1 MITLPKISVVPEGDI
16 AGLAVSDKSAP
27 LGESFLALLSQ
38 AMPGLGDGK
47 SLDLDALAN
56 GTQKLTL
63 KPGEIAGE
71 ADTDAK
77 TLLEAM
83 LAGLHTPTDSQPD
96 ATATAVASVADKIHG
111 VKDDKSLNEQ
121 DMAALTALFAMLPH
135 QQTAALA
142 KESVSGQANT
152 AAVAT
157 ATGSLAKSLTGDV
170 RAEIKSDGK
179 PRADTQALTAQA
191 QPTASVATQQPDAV
205 QAASNAEKL
214 FNDANASSPTTPS
227 ALQPL
232 VSSATTSTAPS
243 SAAMATPHTAVLNA
257 QLGTAEWQQAFS
269 QHVTLMTRNGQQSA
283 ELRLNPEDLGQV
295 HISLKID
302 DNLAQMQ
309 FVSPH
314 SHVRAALEAALPT
327 LRTQLAESGIQ
338 LGQSDIS
345 SESFA
350 GQQQQQGQPQ
360 QGGSR
365 GSQFS
370 IAGSGEESVAAPASL
385 QRIARGDNAVDI
397 FA

>member
-16 AGLAVSDKSAP
+16 ARLAVSDKSAP

-56 GTQKLTL
+56 GTQKLAL

-83 LAGLHTPTDSQPD
+83 LAGLHTPADSQPD

-152 AAVAT
+152 A
-157 ATGSLAKSLTGDV
+157 TGSLAKSLTGDV

-179 PRADTQALTAQA
+179 TRADTQALTAQA
-191 QPTASVATQQPDAV
+191 QPTAAVATQQPDAV

>member
-1 MITLPKISVVPEGDI
+1 MITLPKISVVPEGDV
-16 AGLAVSDKSAP
+16 AGLSGSDKTAP
-27 LGESFLALLSQ
+27 NGDAFLALLSQ
-38 AMPGLGDGK
+38 ALPTLGDGNT
-47 SLDLDALAN
+47 LNLDALAG
-56 GTQKLTL
+56 GTQKLAL
-63 KPGEIAGE
+63 KPGEM
-71 ADTDAK
+71 ADDADAK
-77 TLLEAM
+77 SLLDAM
-83 LAGLHTPTDSQPD
+83 LAGLNAPADGNAD
-96 ATATAVASVADKIHG
+96 IAATMADKIHSAT
-111 VKDDKSLNEQ
+111 DDKPLNEQ
-121 DMAALTALFAMLPH
+121 DMAALSALFAMLPH
-135 QQTAALA
+135 QQTATLTKVEGQAASAANIASVTGNHVANALA
-142 KESVSGQANT
+142 GDARADLRSDGKTRPDIQNVNAQAQPA

-157 ATGSLAKSLTGDV
+157 
-170 RAEIKSDGK
+170 
-179 PRADTQALTAQA
+179 
-191 QPTASVATQQPDAV
+191 QQHDAV
-205 QAASNAEKL
+205 QAAGNADKL
-214 FNDANASSPTTPS
+214 FNDANTSSPATPT

-232 VSSATTSTAPS
+232 VSSATATATPT
-243 SAAMATPHTAVLNA
+243 SAAIAAPHTAVLNA
-257 QLGTAEWQQAFS
+257 QLGTAEWQQSLS

-370 IAGSGEESVAAPASL
+370 FASSGEESVAAPASL
-385 QRIARGDNAVDI
+385 QRVARGDNAVDI

>member
-1 MITLPKISVVPEGDI
+1 MITLPKISVSPEGEI
-16 AGLAVSDKSAP
+16 AGLAGSDKTAP
-27 LGESFLALLSQ
+27 NGETFLALLSQ

-47 SLDLDALAN
+47 TVDLDALAG
-56 GTQKLTL
+56 GTPKLAL
-63 KPGEIAGE
+63 KPGELTEDA
-71 ADTDAK
+71 DAK
-77 TLLEAM
+77 TLLDAM
-83 LAGLHTPTDSQPD
+83 LAGLNAPVDGQAD
-96 ATATAVASVADKIHG
+96 DTAAVARVTDKIHS
-111 VKDDKSLNEQ
+111 VAEDKQLNEQ
-121 DMAALTALFAMLPH
+121 NMAALSALFAMLPH
-135 QQTAALA
+135 QQTATLSQVESQATSTANIATVTSNLAKALA
-142 KESVSGQANT
+142 
-152 AAVAT
+152 
-157 ATGSLAKSLTGDV
+157 GDA
-170 RAEIKSDGK
+170 RADVKSDGK
-179 PRADTQALTAQA
+179 TRPETQNVSGQA
-191 QPTASVATQQPDAV
+191 QPTAAVAPQQHEAV
-205 QAASNAEKL
+205 QAASNADKL

-232 VSSATTSTAPS
+232 VSSATAATTPTTA
-243 SAAMATPHTAVLNA
+243 AIATPHTAVLNA
-257 QLGTAEWQQAFS
+257 QLGTAEWQHAFS
-269 QHVTLMTRNGQQSA
+269 QQVTLMTRNGQQSA

-365 GSQFS
+365 GGQFS
-370 IAGSGEESVAAPASL
+370 FAGSGEESVAAPASL

>member
-1 MITLPKISVVPEGDI
+1 
-16 AGLAVSDKSAP
+16 
-27 LGESFLALLSQ
+27 
-38 AMPGLGDGK
+38 
-47 SLDLDALAN
+47 
-56 GTQKLTL
+56 
-63 KPGEIAGE
+63 
-71 ADTDAK
+71 
-77 TLLEAM
+77 
-83 LAGLHTPTDSQPD
+83 
-96 ATATAVASVADKIHG
+96 
-111 VKDDKSLNEQ
+111 
-121 DMAALTALFAMLPH
+121 
-135 QQTAALA
+135 
-142 KESVSGQANT
+142 
-152 AAVAT
+152 
-157 ATGSLAKSLTGDV
+157 
-170 RAEIKSDGK
+170 
-179 PRADTQALTAQA
+179 
-191 QPTASVATQQPDAV
+191 
-205 QAASNAEKL
+205 
-214 FNDANASSPTTPS
+214 
-227 ALQPL
+227 
-232 VSSATTSTAPS
+232 VSSATTATTPT
-243 SAAMATPHTAVLNA
+243 SAAIATPHTAVLNA
-257 QLGTAEWQQAFS
+257 QLGSAEWQQAFS

-370 IAGSGEESVAAPASL
+370 FAGSGEESVAAPASL

>member
-1 MITLPKISVVPEGDI
+1 MITLPKISVIPKGDV
-16 AGLAVSDKSAP
+16 AGLSGSDKTAP
-27 LGESFLALLSQ
+27 NGDAFLALLSQ
-38 AMPGLGDGK
+38 ALPALGDGK
-47 SLDLDALAN
+47 TLDLDALAN
-56 GTQKLTL
+56 GTQKLAL
-63 KPGEIAGE
+63 KPGEMADDAE
-71 ADTDAK
+71 AKSLLDAV
-77 TLLEAM
+77 
-83 LAGLHTPTDSQPD
+83 LAGLNAPADGNAD
-96 ATATAVASVADKIHG
+96 ATAAVADNIKSVAD
-111 VKDDKSLNEQ
+111 DNPLNEQ
-121 DMAALTALFAMLPH
+121 DMAALSALFAMLPH

-142 KESVSGQANT
+142 QESVSGQTSTTAT
-152 AAVAT
+152 AALASAT
-157 ATGSLAKSLTGDV
+157 SSLAKTLTGDA
-170 RAEIKSDGK
+170 RGEMKNDGK
-179 PRADTQALTAQA
+179 TRADTQAVTAQA
-191 QPTASVATQQPDAV
+191 QPTAAVAPQQHDAV
-205 QAASNAEKL
+205 QAAGNADKL

-232 VSSATTSTAPS
+232 VSSATTATTPA
-243 SAAMATPHTAVLNA
+243 SAAIATPHTAVLNA
-257 QLGTAEWQQAFS
+257 QLGSAEWQQAFS

-370 IAGSGEESVAAPASL
+370 FAGSGEESAAAPASL
-385 QRIARGDNAVDI
+385 QSIARGDNAVDI

>member
-1 MITLPKISVVPEGDI
+1 MITLPKISVSPEGDV
-16 AGLAVSDKSAP
+16 AGLAGSDKTAP
-27 LGESFLALLSQ
+27 NGETFLALLSQ

-47 SLDLDALAN
+47 TVDLDALAG
-56 GTQKLTL
+56 GTPKLAL
-63 KPGEIAGE
+63 KPGELTE
-71 ADTDAK
+71 DTDAK
-77 TLLEAM
+77 TLLDAM
-83 LAGLHTPTDSQPD
+83 LAGLNAPIDGQAD
-96 ATATAVASVADKIHG
+96 DTATVARVADKIHSLAE
-111 VKDDKSLNEQ
+111 DKQLNEQ
-121 DMAALTALFAMLPH
+121 DMAALSALFAMLPH
-135 QQTAALA
+135 QQTATLNNVESQATSTANMATVTSNLA
-142 KESVSGQANT
+142 KA
-152 AAVAT
+152 
-157 ATGSLAKSLTGDV
+157 LTGDA
-170 RAEIKSDGK
+170 RADVKSDGK
-179 PRADTQALTAQA
+179 TRPETQNVNGQA
-191 QPTASVATQQPDAV
+191 QPTAAVAPQHEAV
-205 QAASNAEKL
+205 QAASNADKL

-232 VSSATTSTAPS
+232 VSSATATTTPTTA
-243 SAAMATPHTAVLNA
+243 AIATPHTAVLNA
-257 QLGTAEWQQAFS
+257 QLGTAEWQHAFS
-269 QHVTLMTRNGQQSA
+269 QQVTLMTRNGQQSA

-370 IAGSGEESVAAPASL
+370 FAGSGEESVAAPASL